1 VGPVEFDLAAVER
14 CAQLLEPVIYTTPMV
29 ESTYLNDLTG
39 HRLYFKLENLQRTG
53 SFKIRGAY
61 CRLAALDPNEARRG
75 VITASAGNHA
85 QGVALAAQLLGLSAW
100 VVMPERAALT
110 KVEATRGYGAEVRL
124 AGESFDDAEAVALG
138 LAKTTGRVF
147 IPAFNAPEVIA
158 GQATVALEMLRQRP
172 EIQTLVVPVGGGG
185 LIAGMALVAKQWLGS
200 KIRVIGVQAAGANAA
215 AQSLAEGHLV
225 EVPGSHTLADGIQV
239 KRPGEV
245 TFALMQAYV
254 DEVVTVSDQDISRAM
269 LMFLE
274 RMKVVV
280 EGAGAVGLAAV
291 VSGALGSRVKSPMG
305 VVVSGGNLDV
315 SLLSR
320 ILQKGLVEEGRQLQ
334 LSTVVADTPGH
345 LSQLLAA
352 VARLGANV
360 LRVEHE
366 RWNPELDLG
375 QVVVGLVLETR
386 DAAHQREVLGD
397 LAFHGYRIASQRSF
411 RTKNFDN

>member
-1 VGPVEFDLAAVER
+1 
-14 CAQLLEPVIYTTPMV
+14 
-29 ESTYLNDLTG
+29 
-39 HRLYFKLENLQRTG
+39 
-53 SFKIRGAY
+53 
-61 CRLAALDPNEARRG
+61 
-75 VITASAGNHA
+75 
-85 QGVALAAQLLGLSAW
+85 
-100 VVMPERAALT
+100 
-110 KVEATRGYGAEVRL
+110 
-124 AGESFDDAEAVALG
+124 
-138 LAKTTGRVF
+138 
-147 IPAFNAPEVIA
+147 
-158 GQATVALEMLRQRP
+158 
-172 EIQTLVVPVGGGG
+172 
-185 LIAGMALVAKQWLGS
+185 
-200 KIRVIGVQAAGANAA
+200 
-215 AQSLAEGHLV
+215 
-225 EVPGSHTLADGIQV
+225 
-239 KRPGEV
+239 RPGEV

-291 VSGALGSRVKSPMG
+291 VSGALGSRVKSPIG

-386 DAAHQREVLGD
+386 DAAHQREVLED